1 MCAALDF
8 RSVPYRVDTA
18 ESLYE
23 SVYQKKKADIS
34 MPMRTNYAV
43 GFIKGRGD
51 EGKASHRKDAIRRS
65 FNSPLR
71 PFVLAST
78 SIGQEGLDFHPYC
91 RKIFHWNLPTN
102 PIDLEQR
109 EGRINR
115 YKCLA
120 VRENIALKYGKA
132 LTFRE
137 NVWEEMYAA
146 ASAGEKDRKVSELV
160 PFWCFGKDQRVKIE
174 RIVAKY
180 PCSRDEAVY
189 QRLITILSLYRLSM
203 GQPRQEE
210 LLEHVMKDIPEVD
223 RTQLKR
229 LFIDLSP
236 FFKDAELDVEGGAIV
251 GINEEVFD
259 FKGE

>member
-1 MCAALDF
+1 
-8 RSVPYRVDTA
+8 
-18 ESLYE
+18 
-23 SVYQKKKADIS
+23 

-43 GFIKGRGD
+43 GFIKGKGD

-120 VRENIALKYGKA
+120 VRENIALKYGKV
-132 LTFRE
+132 LTFKE
-137 NVWEEMYAA
+137 NIWTEMYAA
-146 ASAGEKDRKVSELV
+146 ALAGEKSERVSELV

-174 RIVAKY
+174 RIVPKY
-180 PCSRDEAVY
+180 PCSRDEAAY

-210 LLEHVMKDIPEVD
+210 LLEHVMKDIPESD
-223 RTQLKR
+223 RAQLKQ

-236 FFKDAELDVEGGAIV
+236 FSRKQELVGEEDATIIES
-251 GINEEVFD
+251 NEKSID
-259 FKGE
+259 FKGEKS